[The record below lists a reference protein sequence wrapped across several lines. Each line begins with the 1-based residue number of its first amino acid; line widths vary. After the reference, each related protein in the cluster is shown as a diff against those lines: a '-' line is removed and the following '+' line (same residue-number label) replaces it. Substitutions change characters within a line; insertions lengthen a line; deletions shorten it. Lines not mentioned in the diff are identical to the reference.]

1 MFFASATQKQEAAQ
15 QKDFEMNADTSG
27 LTVAGHIGTWHTID
41 QHEIGG
47 HSFYLM
53 EHTPYATLT
62 SQMIRDALAIPYE
75 PVSIT
80 AYDGLPLYGKC
91 YLASP
96 KAPWLIINTA
106 IALVAGLC
114 MFPVIFA
121 FGMEPDLGPRLI
133 FKTMP
138 MVFSQMPFGRAFGT
152 LFFILVLIAAALTAI
167 GFIEAIAGALA
178 DATKWKK
185 KSASF

>member
-1 MFFASATQKQEAAQ
+1 MIAVYIFLSLLVLVMIAAYACYRLAFSVPKQSRETL
-15 QKDFEMNADTSG
+15 FLMPDTE
-27 LTVAGHIGTWHTID
+27 
-41 QHEIGG
+41 Q
-47 HSFYLM
+47 Y
-53 EHTPYATLT
+53 TPYATLT

-80 AYDGLPLYGKC
+80 SYDGLPLYGKC

-106 IALVAGLC
+106 IAIVAGLC
-114 MFPVIFA
+114 MFPAIFA
-121 FGMEPDLGPRLI
+121 FGMEPNLGPSLI